1 MAETLGPTH
10 TAAPAQPGPDPGLS
24 HLLTA
29 IFRGWKSQGI
39 QFLILR
45 NYEGLPAVTTNDVDV
60 LVLPS
65 QRAEA
70 ERVMIRLAG
79 EAGYRLHNR
88 VEFATISS
96 FFHHPESLR
105 QIQIDLFS
113 SLRWHAFEVVST
125 EAVLARRLDRG
136 LFDIPHPG
144 DEAVLDLVTRLLYQG
159 EVREKY
165 RPIILAGF
173 KAHPEV
179 ARPLLEAAFGSSWA
193 EALVKQSLRED
204 WVALERAWKP
214 LRRTLVWRRCSRHPW
229 GTLTALC
236 GDVARGLRRVVQPG
250 GMTVV
255 ILGADGSGKSTVGDR
270 IIENLKN
277 TFNPG
282 KGLRVH
288 WKPVVF
294 FKSRRRSN
302 TGPNV
307 NPHGQKPRS
316 RFASMLYLGGH
327 WLEFVAGSLLVFFPA
342 LFKNGLVLV
351 DRYHYDFEV
360 DPRRFRLQVPLWL
373 VRGLFRF
380 LKAPD
385 LVFLCDAPPE
395 VLQSRKQEVPLAET
409 RRQVEAYRNLVRRL
423 PQGRVL
429 DATQPPDAVATEL
442 TRQALDA
449 MRQRSARRMGVW

>member
-10 TAAPAQPGPDPGLS
+10 TTPPARPGPDLGLS

-29 IFRGWKSQGI
+29 IFSGWKSQGI

-45 NYEGLPAVTTNDVDV
+45 NYEGLPAITTNDVDV

-70 ERVMIRLAG
+70 ERVMIHLAG
-79 EAGYRLHNR
+79 DAGYFLHNR
-88 VEFATISS
+88 VEFATISY

-125 EAVLARRLDRG
+125 ETVLARRLDRG
-136 LFDIPHPG
+136 LFDIPHPAH
-144 DEAVLDLVTRLLYQG
+144 EAVLDLITRLLYQG

-173 KAHPEV
+173 KAHSEV
-179 ARPLLEAAFGSSWA
+179 ARPLMEAAFGSGWA
-193 EALVKQSLRED
+193 EVLVTQSLRED
-204 WVALERAWKP
+204 WAALERAWKP

-229 GTLTALC
+229 ATLKALC
-236 GDVARGLRRVVQPG
+236 GDVARGLRRVLQPG

-307 NPHGQKPRS
+307 NPHGQKRRS

-327 WLEFVAGSLLVFFPA
+327 WLEFVAGSFLVFFPA

-409 RRQVEAYRNLVRRL
+409 RRQVEAYRCLVRRL

-442 TRQALDA
+442 TRQTLDA
-449 MRQRSARRMGVW
+449 MRQRVARRMGVR